1 MKVAQILKCKDGE
14 CLITVSPNDTVLK
27 ALNLMSEHNIG
38 AVVVIEKGNL
48 AGIFS
53 ERDYARKGI
62 LTGRTAVETLI
73 SEVMTEKV
81 LTVSPQ
87 FKIEDCIEIMS
98 EKHIRHLPV
107 VENNRAMGMVSAS
120 DILTAVLGEHKN
132 RIASL
137 EHYITGQP
145 TYA

>member
-1 MKVAQILKCKDGE
+1 MKVAQILKCKGGE

-27 ALNLMSEHNIG
+27 ALKLMSEHNIG
-38 AVVVIEKGNL
+38 AVVVLENGVL
-48 AGIFS
+48 VGIFS

-62 LTGRTAVETLI
+62 LTGRTASDTLI

-87 FKIEDCIEIMS
+87 FKLEECMKIMS

-107 VENNRAMGMVSAS
+107 MNENKATGMVSAS